1 MSEPGPAGTAAPP
14 LPRSASSCA
23 GWWPPPGPGP
33 APAGCRGP
41 ACPPVGTLQHRP
53 HPGPPMPTPAD
64 DLAQQLAAVR
74 AYCPSPGP
82 GRAPGPPICPT
93 PAAGCGGW
101 GVVRGSKP

>member
-1 MSEPGPAGTAAPP
+1 
-14 LPRSASSCA
+14 
-23 GWWPPPGPGP
+23 
-33 APAGCRGP
+33 
-41 ACPPVGTLQHRP
+41 
-53 HPGPPMPTPAD
+53 MPTPAD

-74 AYCPSPGP
+74 AYCPSPAP

>member
-1 MSEPGPAGTAAPP
+1 MPTRKPLLTAAATTPT
-14 LPRSASSCA
+14 SA
-23 GWWPPPGPGP
+23 
-33 APAGCRGP
+33 
-41 ACPPVGTLQHRP
+41 
-53 HPGPPMPTPAD
+53 PPMPTPAD

-101 GVVRGSKP
+101 GR